1 MKIST
6 GKDKQVFLSQSRE
19 KISTEEFVKQFTLSV
34 FSNYLVFKSEG
45 NTEILTNVGSDGS
58 MTRTN
63 RESNNYI
70 FRVPATIKSK
80 QLQLKIIEILT
91 SVIELYESGELT
103 REIVEEAKN
112 NNRYYFKK
120 HMLKEQQRIEN

>member
-45 NTEILTNVGSDGS
+45 ITEILTNVGSDGS

-80 QLQLKIIEILT
+80 QLQLKIIEVLT